1 MQRNK
6 TQRRRV
12 APTPSPDMPI
22 GPFAGDNVVKATEDS
37 LDALFAAAAN
47 TNFQQ
52 TWQKLDKGSRLD
64 RLRKFVQTYNP
75 AEGGVL
81 SPAERASLLTAV
93 LQAFEL
99 RQLNTKVAVEYDGT
113 TATIISLRGL
123 RERTTPSGLRTF
135 RIDAATAARS
145 TQKQKKAPET
155 VTAAATATAAA
166 TVAATQVLNESS
178 THTINE

>member
-12 APTPSPDMPI
+12 APTPTPDMPI

-37 LDALFAAAAN
+37 LDALFAAETN

-75 AEGGVL
+75 AEGAIL
-81 SPAERASLLTAV
+81 TPAERASLLTAI

-99 RQLNTKVAVEYDGT
+99 RLLNTKLAVEYDGV
-113 TATIISLRGL
+113 TATILSIRGL
-123 RERTTPSGLRTF
+123 RERTAPSGLRTF
-135 RIDAATAARS
+135 RIDTATVRT
-145 TQKQKKAPET
+145 TQKQRKPTAATT
-155 VTAAATATAAA
+155 VTATA
-166 TVAATQVLNESS
+166 QVLNESS
-178 THTINE
+178 PQTINE

>member
-12 APTPSPDMPI
+12 APTPTPEMPV

-37 LDALFAAAAN
+37 LDALFAAEAN
-47 TNFQQ
+47 NNFQQ

-75 AEGGVL
+75 AEGSSL

-99 RQLNTKVAVEYDGT
+99 RQLNTKLAVEYDGV
-113 TATIISLRGL
+113 TATITSLRGL
-123 RERTTPSGLRTF
+123 RERTIPSGLRTF
-135 RIDAATAARS
+135 RIDAATAATSRS
-145 TQKQKKAPET
+145 TQKQKKAPDST
-155 VTAAATATAAA
+155 VTATSA
-166 TVAATQVLNESS
+166 TVSPVLNESS
-178 THTINE
+178 PHTINE

>member
-12 APTPSPDMPI
+12 APTPTPDMPI

-37 LDALFAAAAN
+37 LDALFAAETN
-47 TNFQQ
+47 NNFQQ

-75 AEGGVL
+75 AEGAPL
-81 SPAERASLLTAV
+81 TPAERASLLTAI

-99 RQLNTKVAVEYDGT
+99 RLLNTKLAVEYDGV
-113 TATIISLRGL
+113 TATILSIRGL
-123 RERTTPSGLRTF
+123 RERTAPSGLRTF
-135 RIDAATAARS
+135 RIDTVAVRT
-145 TQKQKKAPET
+145 TQKQRKPT
-155 VTAAATATAAA
+155 TAATTTASP
-166 TVAATQVLNESS
+166 VLNESS
-178 THTINE
+178 PHTINE

>member
-6 TQRRRV
+6 TQRRRI
-12 APTPSPDMPI
+12 APTPTPEMPA

-75 AEGGVL
+75 AEGAIL

-99 RQLNTKVAVEYDGT
+99 RQLNTKLAVEYDGT
-113 TATIISLRGL
+113 TATITSLRGL

-135 RIDAATAARS
+135 RIDVATASRS
-145 TQKQKKAPET
+145 TQKQKKASEAT
-155 VTAAATATAAA
+155 VTVTPSAP
-166 TVAATQVLNESS
+166 VLNESS

>member
-1 MQRNK
+1 
-6 TQRRRV
+6 
-12 APTPSPDMPI
+12 MPA

-75 AEGGVL
+75 ADSPVL

-99 RQLNTKVAVEYDGT
+99 RQLNTKLAVEYDGT
-113 TATIISLRGL
+113 TATITSLRGL

-135 RIDAATAARS
+135 RIDVATAART
-145 TQKQKKAPET
+145 TQKQKKASET
-155 VTAAATATAAA
+155 A
-166 TVAATQVLNESS
+166 VAVASPVLNESP

>member
-12 APTPSPDMPI
+12 APTPGPEMPI

-37 LDALFAAAAN
+37 LDALFAAEAN
-47 TNFQQ
+47 NNFQQ

-75 AEGGVL
+75 VDSSAL

-99 RQLNTKVAVEYDGT
+99 RQLNTKLAVEYDGT
-113 TATIISLRGL
+113 TATITSLRGL
-123 RERTTPSGLRTF
+123 RERTAPSGLRTF
-135 RIDAATAARS
+135 RIDAATAATSRS
-145 TQKQKKAPET
+145 TQKQKKASDST
-155 VTAAATATAAA
+155 VTATAA
-166 TVAATQVLNESS
+166 VTQVLNESS
-178 THTINE
+178 PHTINE